1 MAEETPSL
9 ISLCMDALTQQLL
22 RPFDDLL
29 LPSIYHLPS
38 HLLNTFIARLP
49 PFALRIFQQHL
60 PFDEDGFSLDHSTNK
75 RKRAGDWNLNSAWQR
90 LFHRRWPQRVQ
101 PIQPTDWQQIYWEM
115 HLQDCL
121 DEAAEVALLP
131 SFNGYIG
138 DIQISESTLKH
149 IGFVGDTSPS
159 TCGHSK
165 LSYHCRQFGSYAS
178 CLRLQN
184 VLCTAEASVLLQ
196 ECKLQSLILR
206 CIRSKEQIDGLCKL
220 LAQHSRTLTSLVFVH
235 CTFSTDFINAIFG
248 SFVIEGVQK
257 HGIQHLS
264 IISSSFLEPCAVS
277 LPSGLVSFLSSG
289 STVLRVH
296 GLHPQ
301 RHGETHG
308 WARTTTGGAEKL
320 DYLPRLVSQWQTTPA
335 ANHIEDKRG
344 MQMWMQRSLCSL
356 KLSDNHHGRTFA
368 KDLLVTLL
376 NLSSSLSV
384 LDLSDN
390 KIAGWLSDF
399 NRRFL
404 SDSHLC
410 FGSGKSLKM
419 LRVLTLRENNLGK
432 DDAESLRY
440 ALEHL
445 PNLEELD
452 ISENSIEDEGI
463 RNLIP
468 YLVGASETC
477 HPIKCLKLDNCDL
490 SSFGVNHL
498 LHVLSSFKGPLKSLS
513 IADNY
518 LGSQV
523 TEALGKFFSTPIEV
537 LDIAGIGLGSEGFQE
552 LQNLTKEEL
561 KLVKINISKNRGGI
575 ETAKFLSKLFSL
587 APQLVEVNAACNLMP
602 MESLAI
608 VCSALK
614 CAKGKVQHVD
624 LTGHIWDYKPEHIS
638 LCTEFLH
645 NELPI
650 LILPSSSISAAP
662 HDHDP

>member
-1 MAEETPSL
+1 MAEEAPSL

-38 HLLNTFIARLP
+38 HLLNTLITRLP
-49 PFALRIFQQHL
+49 PFALRIFQHHL

-90 LFHRRWPQRVQ
+90 LFRRRWPQRVQ
-101 PIQPTDWQQIYWEM
+101 LIPPTDWQQLYWEM

-138 DIQISESTLKH
+138 DIQISDSTLKH
-149 IGFVGDTSPS
+149 VGFVGDTSPS

-165 LSYHCRQFGSYAS
+165 LSYHCRQFGSYVS

-184 VLCTAEASVLLQ
+184 VLCTAETSVLLQ
-196 ECKLQSLILR
+196 ECKLQSLLLR

-220 LAQHSRTLTSLVFVH
+220 LAQHSRTLTSLEFVH

-248 SFVIEGVQK
+248 SLVIESVQK

-277 LPSGLVSFLSSG
+277 LPRGLVSFLSSG
-289 STVLRVH
+289 
-296 GLHPQ
+296 
-301 RHGETHG
+301 
-308 WARTTTGGAEKL
+308 
-320 DYLPRLVSQWQTTPA
+320 
-335 ANHIEDKRG
+335 
-344 MQMWMQRSLCSL
+344 RSLCSL
-356 KLSDNHHGRTFA
+356 KLSGNHHGRTFA
-368 KDLLVTLL
+368 KDLLVTLF

-440 ALEHL
+440 ALERM

-452 ISENSIEDEGI
+452 ISDNSIEDEGI

-468 YLVGASETC
+468 YFVGASETC
-477 HPIKCLKLDNCDL
+477 PPIKCLKLENCDL
-490 SSFGVNHL
+490 SCVSVNHL

-523 TEALGKFFSTPIEV
+523 TEALGNFFSTPIEV
-537 LDIAGIGLGSEGFQE
+537 LDIAGIGLGSHGFQE
-552 LQNLTKEEL
+552 LQNLIKEEL

-575 ETAKFLSKLFSL
+575 DTAKFLSKLLSL
-587 APQLVEVNAACNLMP
+587 APQLVEVNAASNLMP
-602 MESLAI
+602 IESLAI

-614 CAKGKVQHVD
+614 FAKGNVQHVD

-638 LCTEFLH
+638 LCTEFVH

-650 LILPSSSISAAP
+650 LVLPSSSTSAAL

>member
-1 MAEETPSL
+1 MAEAPSL

-29 LPSIYHLPS
+29 LPSIYLLPS
-38 HLLNTFIARLP
+38 HLLNTLITRLP
-49 PFALRIFQQHL
+49 PFALRIFHHHL
-60 PFDEDGFSLDHSTNK
+60 PFDEEGFSCDHSTNK
-75 RKRAGDWNLNSAWQR
+75 RKRAGDWDLSSAWQILFR
-90 LFHRRWPQRVQ
+90 LRWPQRVQ
-101 PIQPTDWQQIYWEM
+101 LIQPTDWQQLYWEI

-121 DEAAEVALLP
+121 DEAAEVALIP
-131 SFNGYIG
+131 SFSGYIG
-138 DIQISESTLKH
+138 DIQISDSTLKH
-149 IGFVGDTSPS
+149 IGFVGDTSHS
-159 TCGHSK
+159 TCDHSK
-165 LSYHCRQFGSYAS
+165 LSYHCLQFGSHAS

-184 VLCTAEASVLLQ
+184 VLCTAEASVLLR
-196 ECKLQSLILR
+196 ECKLRSLVLR

-220 LAQHSRTLTSLVFVH
+220 LAQHSRTLTSLEFVH
-235 CTFSTDFINAIFG
+235 CTFSTDFINAIFA
-248 SFVIEGVQK
+248 SLVIEGVQK

-264 IISSSFLEPCAVS
+264 IISSCFLEPCAVS
-277 LPSGLVSFLSSG
+277 LPNGLVSFLSSG
-289 STVLRVH
+289 
-296 GLHPQ
+296 
-301 RHGETHG
+301 
-308 WARTTTGGAEKL
+308 
-320 DYLPRLVSQWQTTPA
+320 
-335 ANHIEDKRG
+335 
-344 MQMWMQRSLCSL
+344 RSLCSL
-356 KLSDNHHGRTFA
+356 ILSDNHHGRTFA

-376 NLSSSLSV
+376 NLSSGLSV

-410 FGSGKSLKM
+410 FGTGKLLKM

-432 DDAESLRY
+432 DDAENLRY

-452 ISENSIEDEGI
+452 ISDNSIEDEGI

-468 YLVGASETC
+468 YFVGASETFS
-477 HPIKCLKLDNCDL
+477 PINCLKLENCDL
-490 SSFGVNHL
+490 SCVGVNHL

-523 TEALGKFFSTPIEV
+523 TEALGKFVSTPIEV
-537 LDIAGIGLGSEGFQE
+537 LDIAGIGLGSYGFQE
-552 LQNLTKEEL
+552 LQNLIKEEL

-575 ETAKFLSKLFSL
+575 ETAKFLSKLLSQ
-587 APQLVEVNAACNLMP
+587 APQLVEVNAASNLMP
-602 MESLAI
+602 IESLAI

-614 CAKGKVQHVD
+614 FAKGNVQHVD
-624 LTGHIWDYKPEHIS
+624 LTGHIWDYKSEHIS
-638 LCTEFLH
+638 LCTEYVH

-650 LILPSSSISAAP
+650 LVLPSSSISAAL

>member
-1 MAEETPSL
+1 MAEEAPSL

-165 LSYHCRQFGSYAS
+165 LSYHCRQFGTYAS

-289 STVLRVH
+289 
-296 GLHPQ
+296 
-301 RHGETHG
+301 
-308 WARTTTGGAEKL
+308 
-320 DYLPRLVSQWQTTPA
+320 
-335 ANHIEDKRG
+335 
-344 MQMWMQRSLCSL
+344 RSLCSL

-468 YLVGASETC
+468 YLVGVSETC

-638 LCTEFLH
+638 LCTEFVH

-650 LILPSSSISAAP
+650 FILPSSSISAAL